1 MTKEYLFL
9 DFLANIFNK
18 RELFKSALRQ
28 KKSR

>member
-1 MTKEYLFL
+1 MTTLILFL

-18 RELFKSALRQ
+18 WKLFKSALRQ